1 MLRPASSSDLNAIA
15 ALLAEFG
22 LPTRG
27 VVDFLDTFVVAEL
40 KGRLV
45 GVGGIETHGNDA
57 LLRSLAV
64 SPENQHCGIAT
75 AICDHLEAQAAQ
87 LGMDSIYILTET
99 AEQFFAGR
107 GYAVVARSVAP
118 EAIAASEEF
127 SDLCPQSATFMSYVY
142 PKGTFPRKHL

>member
-1 MLRPASSSDLNAIA
+1 MLRPARPIDLSAIA

-27 VVDFLDTFVVAEL
+27 LTAFPDDFVLAEL
-40 KGRLV
+40 RGRLI
-45 GVGGIETHGNDA
+45 GVGGLEIHGRNA

-64 SPENQHCGIAT
+64 TPEDQHAGVAT

-87 LGMDSIYILTET
+87 RDIESIYLLTET
-99 AEQFFAGR
+99 AAQFFAGR
-107 GYAVVARSVAP
+107 GYTVVARSKAP

-127 SDLCPQSATFMSYVY
+127 SDLCPLSATFM
-142 PKGTFPRKHL
+142 RKRV